1 MKSYLKFLSRNKLYT
16 AIEAV
21 GLAVSLAFVIL
32 IGSYVVQQYEV
43 AHESPQWKR
52 TFVLGTNEFLGLT
65 YWDKEELEMN
75 IPEVDAATHAAMLWQ
90 PIVREGNEPLQ
101 CSGMETDADF
111 FRVFPQYHLVEG
123 SLNDFVSKDDVLISE
138 SLARKIADQV
148 GNDVKTNGNDIQTT
162 GNDAQ
167 TTGKDAQT
175 TGNDT
180 SVTPGLTGSLIGKV
194 INVDG
199 TDRTIKGVYADFDG
213 TFFMPYDI
221 ITHISGAWGAGM
233 ERNFGSIGNYT
244 TWFRAR
250 DDADAAD
257 VRAKVKALLH
267 KNYDPI
273 WGAEKVDAWKVYR
286 MDEAFFITGNSNGLT
301 RQGNARMLRLLTVV
315 VLLLLLSAI
324 FNYVNLSLALTGK
337 RAKEMA
343 TRRLLGA
350 DKTSILWKYI
360 GESVAFT
367 AVCFGAAL
375 LLADLLVPMMNSLV
389 STADP
394 DEMMLGMGDTSVR
407 LSFLLTSG
415 YIVAYLAGIMV
426 LGVINGLLPAVVAS
440 RYQPIDVIK
449 GTLRRRNKMVMSKVF
464 IVVQNVLSVF
474 LIALALVMEVQMRH
488 MLTRPMHAATE
499 NLYYIEYSAKNYDA
513 MKLFKD
519 KVEQLPFVTKAG
531 VGRGIPGMI
540 NMTMGVKVD
549 EVHRVDMPV
558 ILCDSTYF
566 KLLGL
571 EVEEDFGH
579 PLVHS
584 LWMSRSA
591 FNAAAVSDTSTV
603 FPRRINMN
611 GAQPEFIGGV
621 VTDFPARPASEGE
634 INPNGG
640 VIVTRAE
647 ELHYAN
653 CLLIGTTGEDRSYDE
668 AIRQAYREFRMET
681 SGVEEPAWRYGF
693 VHDIHRKMLAPV
705 QRTLR
710 LVELFAVLAVLI
722 SLLGLLAMS
731 TYFADENTK
740 QIAVRKVFGA
750 DVNSET
756 RRAVRSYMILVGA
769 ACLIGIPPAV
779 WASRLYLERFAYR
792 IEGYGWVFALAVLIS
807 LAIAFGTVL
816 WQTLKAAKTNPS
828 TELKKE

>member
-52 TFVLGTNEFLGLT
+52 TFVLGTDEFLGLT

-75 IPEVDAATHAAMLWQ
+75 IPEVQAATHVAMLWQ
-90 PIVREGNEPLQ
+90 PLVREGNELLL

-111 FRVFPQYHLVEG
+111 FKVFQQYHLVEG
-123 SLNDFVSKDDVLISE
+123 SADDFVGKDDVLISE
-138 SLARKIADQV
+138 SLA
-148 GNDVKTNGNDIQTT
+148 
-162 GNDAQ
+162 
-167 TTGKDAQT
+167 GKLAKD
-175 TGNDT
+175 G
-180 SVTPGLTGSLIGKV
+180 GSLVGSI

-199 TDRTIKGVYADFDG
+199 SNRTIKGVFADFDE
-213 TFFMPYDI
+213 TYFMPYDI
-221 ITHISGAWGAGM
+221 ITHISGTWAAGQ

-250 DDADAAD
+250 DDAEPDD

-267 KNYDPI
+267 KNYDSI
-273 WGAEKVDAWKVYR
+273 WSAEKVDAWKAYR
-286 MDEAFFITGNSNGLT
+286 MDEAFFATGNSNGLT
-301 RQGNARMLRLLTVV
+301 RQGNAQMLRLLTVV

-350 DKTSILWKYI
+350 DKAGILWKYI
-360 GESVAFT
+360 GESMAFT
-367 AVCFGAAL
+367 AVCFAAAL

-389 STADP
+389 STGDP
-394 DEMMLGMGDTSVR
+394 DEWMLGIGGTSVK
-407 LSFLLTSG
+407 LSFMMTPG
-415 YIVAYLAGIMV
+415 YILAYIAGILV
-426 LGVINGLLPAVVAS
+426 LGVVNGLLPAVAAS

-449 GTLRRRNKMVMSKVF
+449 GTLRRRNKLVMSKVF

-499 NLYYIEYSAKNYDA
+499 NLYYIEYSARNYEM

-531 VGRGIPGMI
+531 VGRGIPGLI

-549 EVHRVDMPV
+549 EEHRVDMPV
-558 ILCDSTYF
+558 IICDSTYF

-579 PLVHS
+579 PLTHS

-603 FPRRINMN
+603 FPRKINVN

-621 VTDFPARPASEGE
+621 VTDYPTRPASESNQ
-634 INPNGG
+634 NPNGG
-640 VIVTRAE
+640 IIVTRTE
-647 ELHYAN
+647 ELNYSN
-653 CLLIGTTGEDRSYDE
+653 CLLIGTTGEDDSYDK
-668 AIRQAYREFRMET
+668 AIRQAYREYRLET
-681 SGVEEPAWRYGF
+681 SGVEEPAWRCGF
-693 VHDIHRKMLAPV
+693 VRDINKKMLTPV

-750 DVNSET
+750 DVNGET
-756 RRAVRSYMILVGA
+756 WRNVRSYMILTGI
-769 ACLIGIPPAV
+769 ACLIGIPLAV
-779 WASRLYLERFAYR
+779 WAARVYLERFAYR
-792 IEGYGWVFALAVLIS
+792 VENYGWVFVMTVIIS

-816 WQTLKAAKTNPS
+816 WQTLKAAKTNPAI
-828 TELKKE
+828 ELKKE

>member
-16 AIEAV
+16 AIEAA
-21 GLAVSLAFVIL
+21 GLSVSLAFVIL

-75 IPEVDAATHAAMLWQ
+75 IPEVEAVTRMALLWQ
-90 PIVREGNEPLQ
+90 PLIRQGNEPIP
-101 CSGMETDADF
+101 CSGMEADADF
-111 FRVFPQYHLVEG
+111 FKVFPQYRLVEG
-123 SLNDFVSKDDVLISE
+123 SADDFVGKDDVLISE
-138 SLARKIADQV
+138 SLARRLAKE
-148 GNDVKTNGNDIQTT
+148 G
-162 GNDAQ
+162 
-167 TTGKDAQT
+167 
-175 TGNDT
+175 
-180 SVTPGLTGSLIGKV
+180 GSLVGST
-194 INVDG
+194 INVD
-199 TDRTIKGVYADFDG
+199 DANRTVKGVFADFDG
-213 TFFMPYDI
+213 TYVMPYDI
-221 ITHISGAWGAGM
+221 ITHISRTWAAGK
-233 ERNFGSIGNYT
+233 ERSFGSIGNYT
-244 TWFRAR
+244 TWFRVR
-250 DDADAAD
+250 EDADPAD
-257 VRAKVKALLH
+257 VRLKVKALLH
-267 KNYDPI
+267 KNYDAI
-273 WGAEKVDAWKVYR
+273 WSAEKVDAWKACR
-286 MDEAFFITGNSNGLT
+286 MDEAFFSTGNSNGLT

-350 DKTSILWKYI
+350 DKTGILWKYI
-360 GESVAFT
+360 SESVAFT
-367 AVCFGAAL
+367 AVCFAAAL

-389 STADP
+389 SVGDP
-394 DEMMLGMGDTSVR
+394 DELMLGIGDTSVR
-407 LSFLLTSG
+407 LSFMLTPGYLL
-415 YIVAYLAGIMV
+415 AYVAGILV
-426 LGVINGLLPAVVAS
+426 LGIVNGLLPAIVAS

-449 GTLRRRNKMVMSKVF
+449 GTLRRRNKMVLSKVF

-474 LIALALVMEVQMRH
+474 LIAMALVMEVQMQH
-488 MLTRPMHAATE
+488 MLTRPMHSATDKR
-499 NLYYIEYSAKNYDA
+499 YYIEYSAQNYDA

-531 VGRGIPGMI
+531 VGRGIPGLI

-549 EVHRVDMPV
+549 EEHRVDMPV

-579 PLVHS
+579 PLTHS

-621 VTDFPARPASEGE
+621 VTDFPARPASESVQ
-634 INPNGG
+634 NPNGG

-653 CLLIGTTGEDRSYDE
+653 CMLIGTTGEDESYDK
-668 AIRQAYREFRMET
+668 AIRQAYREYRLET

-693 VHDIHRKMLAPV
+693 VRDINRKMLAPV

-710 LVELFAVLAVLI
+710 LVELFAFLAVLI

-740 QIAVRKVFGA
+740 QIAVRKVFGS
-750 DVNSET
+750 DVTHET
-756 RRAVRSYMILVGA
+756 WRNVRSYMVLTGI
-769 ACLIGIPPAV
+769 ACAIGIPLAV
-779 WASRLYLERFAYR
+779 WAARVYLERFAYR
-792 IEGYGWVFALAVLIS
+792 VENYGWVFVVAVIIS

-816 WQTLKAAKTNPS
+816 WQTLKAAKTNPAI
-828 TELKKE
+828 ELKKE

>member
-52 TFVLGTNEFLGLT
+52 TFVLGSENFLGLT

-90 PIVREGNEPLQ
+90 PIVREGNELLQ

-111 FRVFPQYHLVEG
+111 FKVFPQYRLIDG
-123 SLNDFVSKDDVLISE
+123 SLEDFVGKDDVLISE
-138 SLARKIADQV
+138 SLARKLA
-148 GNDVKTNGNDIQTT
+148 
-162 GNDAQ
+162 
-167 TTGKDAQT
+167 KD
-175 TGNDT
+175 G
-180 SVTPGLTGSLIGKV
+180 GSLIGSV
-194 INVDG
+194 INVD
-199 TDRTIKGVYADFDG
+199 DSNRTIKGIYADFDG

-221 ITHISGAWGAGM
+221 ITHISGTWAAER

-250 DDADAAD
+250 EDAAPDD

-273 WGAEKVDAWKVYR
+273 WGAERVDVWKAYR

-301 RQGNARMLRLLTVV
+301 RQGNARTLKLLTVV
-315 VLLLLLSAI
+315 VLLLLMSAI

-350 DKTSILWKYI
+350 DKTGIRWKYI
-360 GESVAFT
+360 AESVAFT
-367 AVCFGAAL
+367 AVCFALAL

-394 DEMMLGMGDTSVR
+394 DELMLGIGDTSVR
-407 LSFLLTSG
+407 LSFLMTPG
-415 YIVAYLAGIMV
+415 YILAYIAGILL
-426 LGVINGLLPAVVAS
+426 LGTVCGLLPAIIAS
-440 RYQPIDVIK
+440 RYEPIDVIK
-449 GTLRRRNKMVMSKVF
+449 GTLRRRNKMVLSKVF

-488 MLTRPMHAATE
+488 MLTRPMHAATD
-499 NLYYIEYSAKNYDA
+499 NLYYIEYSAQNYDA

-519 KVEQLPFVTKAG
+519 KVEALPFVTKAG
-531 VGRGIPGMI
+531 VGRGIPGLI
-540 NMTMGVKVD
+540 NMTMGIKVD
-549 EVHRVDMPV
+549 EEHHVDMPV

-621 VTDFPARPASEGE
+621 VADYPTRPASESTQ
-634 INPNGG
+634 NPNGG

-647 ELHYAN
+647 ELRYAN
-653 CLLIGTTGEDRSYDE
+653 CMLIGTTGEDESYDKG
-668 AIRQAYREFRMET
+668 IRQAYREFRLET

-693 VHDIHRKMLAPV
+693 VRDINKKMLAPV
-705 QRTLR
+705 RRTLH

-740 QIAVRKVFGA
+740 QIAVRKVFGS
-750 DVNSET
+750 DVSRET
-756 RRAVRSYMILVGA
+756 WRNVKSYMLLVGT
-769 ACLIGIPPAV
+769 ACLIGIPLAI
-779 WASRLYLERFAYR
+779 WASRVYLERFAYR
-792 IEGYGWVFALAVLIS
+792 ADGYGWVFVAAALIS

-816 WQTLKAAKTNPS
+816 WQTLKAAKTNPAV
-828 TELKKE
+828 ELKKE

>member
-52 TFVLGTNEFLGLT
+52 TFVLGNGDFLGLT

-75 IPEVDAATHAAMLWQ
+75 IPEVEAATHAALLWQ
-90 PIVREGNEPLQ
+90 PVIQNGEQPIQ
-101 CSGMETDADF
+101 ASGIETDADF
-111 FRVFPQYHLVEG
+111 FKVFPEYHLLEG
-123 SLNDFVSKDDVLISE
+123 DLEDFVGKDDILISL
-138 SLARKIADQV
+138 SLARKISAQIGQV
-148 GNDVKTNGNDIQTT
+148 IQ
-162 GNDAQ
+162 
-167 TTGKDAQT
+167 
-175 TGNDT
+175 
-180 SVTPGLTGSLIGKV
+180 
-194 INVDG
+194 VDKE
-199 TDRTIKGVYADFDG
+199 DRTIKGIYADFDG
-213 TFFMPYDI
+213 TFFMPADI
-221 ITHISGAWGAGM
+221 ITNITATWAAGQSKQF
-233 ERNFGSIGNYT
+233 NSIGNYT
-244 TWFRAR
+244 TWFRVR
-250 DDADAAD
+250 EDADLEE
-257 VRAKVKALLH
+257 VRTKVKTLLH
-267 KNYDPI
+267 KNYDSS
-273 WGAEKVDAWKVYR
+273 WGAEEVDAWRAYR
-286 MDEAFFITGNSNGLT
+286 MDEAFFFTGGSDGLT
-301 RQGNARMLRLLTVV
+301 RTGNAQMLRLLTVV

-337 RAKEMA
+337 RSKEMA

-350 DKTSILWKYI
+350 DKSGILWKYI

-367 AVCFGAAL
+367 AVCFAFAL
-375 LLADLLVPMMNSLV
+375 LLANLLVPMMNNLV
-389 STADP
+389 STSDP
-394 DEMMLGMGDTSVR
+394 DELMLGIGDTSVR
-407 LSFLLTSG
+407 LSFMLTPG
-415 YIVAYLAGIMV
+415 YILAYIAGILV
-426 LGVINGLLPAVVAS
+426 LGVVNGLLPAFAAS

-449 GTLRRRNKMVMSKVF
+449 GTLRRRNKMVLSKVF

-474 LIALALVMEVQMRH
+474 LIALALVMEVQMQH
-488 MLTRPMHAATE
+488 MLTRPMHAATD
-499 NLYYIEYSAKNYDA
+499 NLFYIEYSAQNYDE

-519 KVEQLPFVTKAG
+519 KVEQLSFVTKAG
-531 VGRGIPGMI
+531 VGRGIPGNI
-540 NMTMGVKVD
+540 NMTVGIKVD
-549 EVHRVDMPV
+549 EDHHLDMPV

-566 KLLGL
+566 QLLGL

-611 GAQPEFIGGV
+611 GAQPEFIGGIV
-621 VTDFPARPASEGE
+621 ADYPTRPASES
-634 INPNGG
+634 NQNSNGG

-647 ELHYAN
+647 ELRYAN
-653 CLLIGTTGEDRSYDE
+653 CLLVGTTGEDKSYE
-668 AIRQAYREFRMET
+668 EQILRAYREFRQET

-693 VHDIHRKMLAPV
+693 VRDINKKMLAPV

-740 QIAVRKVFGA
+740 QIAVRKVFGS
-750 DVNSET
+750 DVSQET
-756 RRAVRSYMILVGA
+756 RRTVRSYMLMVGG
-769 ACLIGIPPAV
+769 ACLIGIPLAV
-779 WASRLYLERFAYR
+779 WAARVYLERFAYR
-792 IEGYGWVFALAVLIS
+792 IEGYGWVFVVAAVIS

-816 WQTLKAAKTNPS
+816 WQTLKAARTNPA

>member
-75 IPEVDAATHAAMLWQ
+75 IPEVQAATRAAMLWQ
-90 PIVREGNEPLQ
+90 PLIRQGDQSLQ
-101 CSGMETDADF
+101 CSGMEADADF
-111 FRVFPQYHLVEG
+111 FKVFPEYRLVEG
-123 SLNDFVSKDDVLISE
+123 SADDFVGKEDILISE
-138 SLARKIADQV
+138 SLARKL
-148 GNDVKTNGNDIQTT
+148 
-162 GNDAQ
+162 
-167 TTGKDAQT
+167 
-175 TGNDT
+175 
-180 SVTPGLTGSLIGKV
+180 SVDGDNLIGKV
-194 INVDG
+194 INVDQS
-199 TDRTIKGVYADFDG
+199 DRTIKGVFADFDG

-221 ITHISGAWGAGM
+221 ITHISTWVAEQ

-244 TWFRAR
+244 TWFRVR
-250 DDADAAD
+250 EDADPDD
-257 VRAKVKALLH
+257 VRAKVSALLH

-273 WGAEKVDAWKVYR
+273 WSAEKVDSWKAYR
-286 MDEAFFITGNSNGLT
+286 MDEAFFATGNSNGLT
-301 RQGNARMLRLLTVV
+301 RQGNAQMLRLLTVV

-350 DKTSILWKYI
+350 DKSGILWKYI

-389 STADP
+389 STSDP
-394 DEMMLGMGDTSVR
+394 DELMLGMGDTSVR
-407 LSFLLTSG
+407 LSFMMTPG
-415 YIVAYLAGIMV
+415 YILAYIAGILI
-426 LGVINGLLPAVVAS
+426 LGVINGLLPAVAAS

-449 GTLRRRNKMVMSKVF
+449 GTLRRRNKMVLSKVF

-488 MLTRPMHAATE
+488 MFTRPMHAATE
-499 NLYYIEYSAKNYDA
+499 NLYYIEYSARDYDM

-519 KVEQLPFVTKAG
+519 KVEALPFVTRAG
-531 VGRGIPGMI
+531 VGRGIPGLI

-549 EVHRVDMPV
+549 EEHRVDMPV
-558 ILCDSTYF
+558 IVCDSTYF

-579 PLVHS
+579 PLTHS

-621 VTDFPARPASEGE
+621 VTDFPARPASESSQ
-634 INPNGG
+634 NPNGG

-647 ELHYAN
+647 ELRYAN
-653 CLLIGTTGEDRSYDE
+653 GMLIGTTGEDDSYDK
-668 AIRQAYREFRMET
+668 AIRQAYREYRLET

-693 VHDIHRKMLAPV
+693 VRDINTKMLAPV
-705 QRTLR
+705 RRTLR

-740 QIAVRKVFGA
+740 QIAVRKVFGS
-750 DVNSET
+750 DVTHET
-756 RRAVRSYMILVGA
+756 WRNVRSYMVLTGI
-769 ACLIGIPPAV
+769 ACAIGIPLAV
-779 WASRLYLERFAYR
+779 WAARVYLERFAYR
-792 IEGYGWVFALAVLIS
+792 VENYGWVFVVAVIIS

-816 WQTLKAAKTNPS
+816 WQTLKAAKTNPAI
-828 TELKKE
+828 ELKKE

>member
-52 TFVLGTNEFLGLT
+52 TFVLGSDEFLGLT

-75 IPEVDAATHAAMLWQ
+75 IPEVEAATRAAMLWQ
-90 PIVREGNEPLQ
+90 PLIRQGDQLLQ
-101 CSGMETDADF
+101 CSGMEADADF
-111 FRVFPQYHLVEG
+111 FKVFPEYRLVEG
-123 SLNDFVSKDDVLISE
+123 SADDFVGKEDILISE
-138 SLARKIADQV
+138 SLARKL
-148 GNDVKTNGNDIQTT
+148 
-162 GNDAQ
+162 
-167 TTGKDAQT
+167 
-175 TGNDT
+175 
-180 SVTPGLTGSLIGKV
+180 SVDGDNLIGKV
-194 INVDG
+194 INVDQS
-199 TDRTIKGVYADFDG
+199 DRTIKGVFADFDG

-221 ITHISGAWGAGM
+221 ITHISGTWVAEQ

-244 TWFRAR
+244 TWFRVR
-250 DDADAAD
+250 EDADPDD
-257 VRAKVKALLH
+257 VRAKVSALLH

-273 WGAEKVDAWKVYR
+273 WSAEKVDSWKAYR
-286 MDEAFFITGNSNGLT
+286 MDEAFFATGNSNGLT
-301 RQGNARMLRLLTVV
+301 RQGNAQMLRLLTVV

-350 DKTSILWKYI
+350 DKSGILWKYI

-375 LLADLLVPMMNSLV
+375 LLADLLAPMMNSLV
-389 STADP
+389 STSDP
-394 DEMMLGMGDTSVR
+394 DELMLGMGDTSVR
-407 LSFLLTSG
+407 LSFMMTPG
-415 YIVAYLAGIMV
+415 YILAYIAGILI
-426 LGVINGLLPAVVAS
+426 LGVINGLLPAVAAS

-449 GTLRRRNKMVMSKVF
+449 GTLRRRNKMVLSKVF
-464 IVVQNVLSVF
+464 IIVQNVLSVF

-499 NLYYIEYSAKNYDA
+499 NLYYIEYSARDYDM

-519 KVEQLPFVTKAG
+519 KVEALPFVTRAG
-531 VGRGIPGMI
+531 VGRGIPGII
-540 NMTMGVKVD
+540 NMTMGIRVD
-549 EVHRVDMPV
+549 AEHSVDMPL
-558 ILCDSTYF
+558 IMCDSTYF
-566 KLLGL
+566 RLLGL
-571 EVEEDFGH
+571 EIEEDFGH
-579 PLVHS
+579 PLTHS

-611 GAQPEFIGGV
+611 GVQPEFIGGV
-621 VTDFPARPASEGE
+621 VTDFPTRPASDG
-634 INPNGG
+634 ISNTTGG

-647 ELHYAN
+647 ELRYSN
-653 CLLIGTTGEDRSYDE
+653 CLLIGTTGEDKSYDE
-668 AIRQAYREFRMET
+668 AIRQAYREYRLET
-681 SGVEEPAWRYGF
+681 SGVEEPSWRYGF
-693 VHDIHRKMLAPV
+693 VRDINRKMLAPV
-705 QRTLR
+705 RRTLR

-740 QIAVRKVFGA
+740 QIAVRKVFGS
-750 DVNSET
+750 DVTHET
-756 RRAVRSYMILVGA
+756 WRNVRSYMVLTGI
-769 ACLIGIPPAV
+769 ACAIGIPLAV
-779 WASRLYLERFAYR
+779 WAARVYLERFAYR
-792 IEGYGWVFALAVLIS
+792 VENYGWVFVVAVIIS

-816 WQTLKAAKTNPS
+816 WQTLKAAKTNPAI
-828 TELKKE
+828 ELKKE

>member
-16 AIEAV
+16 AIETV

-32 IGSYVVQQYEV
+32 IGSYVVQQYEM

-52 TFVLGTNEFLGLT
+52 TFVLGSDEFLGLT

-75 IPEVDAATHAAMLWQ
+75 IPEVHAATHVAMLWQ
-90 PIVREGNEPLQ
+90 PLIRQDDQLLQ
-101 CSGMETDADF
+101 CSGMEADADF
-111 FRVFPQYHLVEG
+111 FKVFPEYHLVEG
-123 SLNDFVSKDDVLISE
+123 NLADFVGKGDVLISE

-148 GNDVKTNGNDIQTT
+148 GNDS
-162 GNDAQ
+162 
-167 TTGKDAQT
+167 
-175 TGNDT
+175 
-180 SVTPGLTGSLIGKV
+180 SVTPGLTGSLIGSV
-194 INVDG
+194 INVDDS
-199 TDRTIKGVYADFDG
+199 DRTIKGVFANFDG

-221 ITHISGAWGAGM
+221 ITHISGTWAAEQ

-244 TWFRAR
+244 TWFRVR
-250 DDADAAD
+250 EDADPDD
-257 VRAKVKALLH
+257 VRVKVSALLH

-273 WGAEKVDAWKVYR
+273 WSAEKVNAWKAYR
-286 MDEAFFITGNSNGLT
+286 MDEAFFATGNSNGLT
-301 RQGNARMLRLLTVV
+301 RQGNAQMLRLLTVV

-337 RAKEMA
+337 RSKEMA

-350 DKTSILWKYI
+350 DKTGILWKYI

-367 AVCFGAAL
+367 AVCFAAAL
-375 LLADLLVPMMNSLV
+375 LLADLLAPMMNSLV

-394 DEMMLGMGDTSVR
+394 DELMLGMGDTSVR
-407 LSFLLTSG
+407 LSFMMTPG
-415 YIVAYLAGIMV
+415 YILAYIAGILL
-426 LGVINGLLPAVVAS
+426 LGTLCGLLPAIVAS
-440 RYQPIDVIK
+440 RYEPIDVIK
-449 GTLRRRNKMVMSKVF
+449 GTLRRRNKMVLSKVF

-499 NLYYIEYSAKNYDA
+499 NRYYIEYSAQNYDM

-531 VGRGIPGMI
+531 VGRGIPGLI

-549 EVHRVDMPV
+549 EQHRVDMP
-558 ILCDSTYF
+558 IIICDSTYF

-571 EVEEDFGH
+571 EVEDDFGH
-579 PLVHS
+579 PLTHS

-603 FPRRINMN
+603 FPRRISMN

-621 VTDFPARPASEGE
+621 VTDFPTRPASESNL
-634 INPNGG
+634 NPNGS

-647 ELHYAN
+647 ELRYAN
-653 CLLIGTTGEDRSYDE
+653 CMLIGTTGEDETYDK
-668 AIRQAYREFRMET
+668 AIRQAYREYRLET

-693 VHDIHRKMLAPV
+693 VRDINKKMLASV
-705 QRTLR
+705 RRTLR
-710 LVELFAVLAVLI
+710 L
-722 SLLGLLAMS
+722 
-731 TYFADENTK
+731 

-756 RRAVRSYMILVGA
+756 WRNVRSYMLLTGI
-769 ACLIGIPPAV
+769 ACAIGIPLAV
-779 WASRLYLERFAYR
+779 WAARVYLERFAYR
-792 IEGYGWVFALAVLIS
+792 VEGYGWVFVVAVIIS

-816 WQTLKAAKTNPS
+816 WQTLKAAKTNPAI
-828 TELKKE
+828 ELKKE

>member
-90 PIVREGNEPLQ
+90 PLIRQGNELLS
-101 CSGMETDADF
+101 CAGMETDADF
-111 FRVFPQYHLVEG
+111 FKVFPQYHLVEG
-123 SLNDFVSKDDVLISE
+123 SAEDFVGKDDILISE
-138 SLARKIADQV
+138 SLARKL
-148 GNDVKTNGNDIQTT
+148 
-162 GNDAQ
+162 
-167 TTGKDAQT
+167 
-175 TGNDT
+175 
-180 SVTPGLTGSLIGKV
+180 SVDGDNPIGKV
-194 INVDG
+194 INVD
-199 TDRTIKGVYADFDG
+199 DSKRTIKGIYADFDG

-221 ITHISGAWGAGM
+221 ITHISGTWAAEG

-244 TWFRAR
+244 TWFRVR
-250 DDADAAD
+250 EDADPAD
-257 VRAKVKALLH
+257 VWNKVSALLH

-273 WGAEKVDAWKVYR
+273 WSSEKVNAWKAYR
-286 MDEAFFITGNSNGLT
+286 MDEAFFTTGNSNGLT
-301 RQGNARMLRLLTVV
+301 RQGNAQMLRLLTVV

-350 DKTSILWKYI
+350 DKTGILWKYI

-394 DEMMLGMGDTSVR
+394 DEMMPGMGDTNVR
-407 LSFLLTSG
+407 LSFMMTPG
-415 YIVAYLAGIMV
+415 YILAYIAGILI
-426 LGVINGLLPAVVAS
+426 LGVINGLLPAVAAS

-449 GTLRRRNKMVMSKVF
+449 GTLRRRNKMVLSKVF

-499 NLYYIEYSAKNYDA
+499 NRYYIEYSAQNYDM

-531 VGRGIPGMI
+531 VGRGIPGLI
-540 NMTMGVKVD
+540 NMTMGIKVD
-549 EVHRVDMPV
+549 EEHRVDMPV

-579 PLVHS
+579 PLTHS

-621 VTDFPARPASEGE
+621 VTDFPARPASESSQ
-634 INPNGG
+634 NPNGG
-640 VIVTRAE
+640 VIITRAE
-647 ELHYAN
+647 ELRYTN
-653 CLLIGTTGEDRSYDE
+653 CMLIGTTGEDDSYDK
-668 AIRQAYREFRMET
+668 AIRQAYREYRLET

-693 VHDIHRKMLAPV
+693 VRDINRKTLAPV
-705 QRTLR
+705 KRTLR

-740 QIAVRKVFGA
+740 QIAVRKVFGS
-750 DVNSET
+750 DVTHET
-756 RRAVRSYMILVGA
+756 WRNVRSYMVLTGI
-769 ACLIGIPPAV
+769 ACAIGIPLAV
-779 WASRLYLERFAYR
+779 WAARVYLERFAYR
-792 IEGYGWVFALAVLIS
+792 VENYGWVFVVAVIIS

-816 WQTLKAAKTNPS
+816 WQTLKAAKTNPAI
-828 TELKKE
+828 ELKKE

>member
-52 TFVLGTNEFLGLT
+52 TFVLGTSEYLGLT

-75 IPEVDAATHAAMLWQ
+75 IPEVHAATHVAMLWQ
-90 PIVREGNEPLQ
+90 PLIRQGDQLLQ
-101 CSGMETDADF
+101 CSGMEADADF
-111 FRVFPQYHLVEG
+111 FKVFPQYHLVEG
-123 SLNDFVSKDDVLISE
+123 SADDFVGKEDILISE
-138 SLARKIADQV
+138 SLARKL
-148 GNDVKTNGNDIQTT
+148 
-162 GNDAQ
+162 
-167 TTGKDAQT
+167 
-175 TGNDT
+175 
-180 SVTPGLTGSLIGKV
+180 SVDGDNLIGKV
-194 INVDG
+194 INVDQS
-199 TDRTIKGVYADFDG
+199 DRTIKGIFADFDG

-221 ITHISGAWGAGM
+221 ITHISGTWAAEQ
-233 ERNFGSIGNYT
+233 ERSFGSIGNYT
-244 TWFRAR
+244 TWFRVR
-250 DDADAAD
+250 EDADPAD
-257 VRAKVKALLH
+257 VRNKVSALLH

-273 WGAEKVDAWKVYR
+273 WSAEKVNAWKAYR
-286 MDEAFFITGNSNGLT
+286 MDEAFFTTGNSNGLT
-301 RQGNARMLRLLTVV
+301 RQGNAQMLRLLTVV

-350 DKTSILWKYI
+350 DKTGILWKYI

-375 LLADLLVPMMNSLV
+375 LLADLLAPMMNSLV
-389 STADP
+389 STGDP
-394 DEMMLGMGDTSVR
+394 DELMLGIDTSVR
-407 LSFLLTSG
+407 LSFMLTPG
-415 YIVAYLAGIMV
+415 YILAYIAGILL
-426 LGVINGLLPAVVAS
+426 LGTLCGLLPAIVAS
-440 RYQPIDVIK
+440 RYEPIDVIK
-449 GTLRRRNKMVMSKVF
+449 GTLRRRNKMVLSKVF

-488 MLTRPMHAATE
+488 MLTRPMHAASE
-499 NLYYIEYSAKNYDA
+499 NRYYIEYSAQNYDM

-531 VGRGIPGMI
+531 VGRGIPGLI
-540 NMTMGVKVD
+540 NMTMGIKVD
-549 EVHRVDMPV
+549 EEHRVDMPV

-579 PLVHS
+579 PLTHS

-621 VTDFPARPASEGE
+621 VTDFPARPASESSQ
-634 INPNGG
+634 NPNGG

-647 ELHYAN
+647 ELRYTN
-653 CLLIGTTGEDRSYDE
+653 CMLIGTTGEDDSYDK
-668 AIRQAYREFRMET
+668 AIRQAYREYRLET

-693 VHDIHRKMLAPV
+693 VRDINRKTLAPV
-705 QRTLR
+705 KRTLR

-750 DVNSET
+750 DVSSET
-756 RRAVRSYMILVGA
+756 WRNVRSYMVLTGIAGV
-769 ACLIGIPPAV
+769 IGIPLAV
-779 WASRLYLERFAYR
+779 WAARVYLERFAYR
-792 IEGYGWVFALAVLIS
+792 VENYGWVFVVAVIIS
-807 LAIAFGTVL
+807 SGR
-816 WQTLKAAKTNPS
+816 P
-828 TELKKE
+828 